1 MKRRLVWPL
10 VILGVVGIG
19 VAIAIAVPRL
29 PDRGTTVPTAR
40 VTKGPLKLTVNATGE
55 LRAGRSMTLVAPPV
69 GGMLRAVQLIQTG
82 TSVKSGDVVVEFDP
96 ADQQFALNQAKT
108 EVAEAEQEI
117 AKMKADAAAQG
128 AQDGVSLLTARF
140 DVRRAQLDVTGNE
153 FVGAIDA
160 QKNVLSLEEAKRR
173 LAQLEEDVKS
183 RARTNEASLAVSM
196 EKRNKATLAVQRAQ
210 SVIDSLQLKAPM
222 DGVVMIKENRDAAGN
237 MMMWGM
243 SLPEYRAGDSVWPG
257 RPIADVIEGGRMEL
271 RGKVD
276 ENDRANLTEG
286 QQARIEIDS
295 LPDQSF
301 RAKVGALSA
310 QAKRAD
316 WMDTS
321 VIGRQFDISFAFD
334 QVDPRMKAGASARVT
349 IDGKE
354 IPDALT
360 VPRQAVFRK
369 NGKTHVFVKT
379 GDRFDEREVKVVQR
393 TESRAA
399 LDGLPEGTEVA
410 LIDPTVA
417 RQPSTPGTTAP
428 VLGAGASK

>member
-1 MKRRLVWPL
+1 MKRRLLSPL
-10 VILGVVGIG
+10 VVLGVIG
-19 VAIAIAVPRL
+19 AGAAIAIAL
-29 PDRGTTVPTAR
+29 PKFPERTTAVPTAR

-55 LRAGRSMTLVAPPV
+55 LRAGRSVTLVAPAV
-69 GGMLRAVQLIQTG
+69 GGMLRAVQLVPTG
-82 TSVKSGDVVVEFDP
+82 GSVKAGDVVVEFDP
-96 ADQQFALNQAKT
+96 ADQQFALNQART
-108 EVAEAEQEI
+108 EAAEADQEI

-128 AQDGVSLLTARF
+128 AQDQVALLTARF
-140 DVRRAQLDVTGNE
+140 DVRRAELDVTGNE

-160 QKNVLSLEEAKRR
+160 QKNLISLEEAKRR
-173 LAQLEEDVKS
+173 LAQLEEDMKS
-183 RARTNEASLAVSM
+183 RTATNQASLAVGL

-210 SVIDSLQLKAPM
+210 AVIDSLQLKAPI
-222 DGVVMIKENRDAAGN
+222 DGIVIIKENRDAVGN

-243 SLPEYRAGDSVWPG
+243 ALPEYRAGDSVWPG

-286 QQARIEIDS
+286 QTALVEIDAF
-295 LPDQSF
+295 PGEPF
-301 RAKVGALSA
+301 KAKVGALSA

-316 WMDTS
+316 WMETS
-321 VIGRQFDISFAFD
+321 VVGRQFDISFQFENI
-334 QVDPRMKAGASARVT
+334 DPRMKAGASARVT
-349 IDGKE
+349 IKGKE

-369 NGKTHVFVKT
+369 SGKTHVFVKT
-379 GDRFDEREVKVVQR
+379 GDRFEEREVKVVQR

-399 LDGLPEGTEVA
+399 LEGLPEGTEVA

-417 RQPSTPGTTAP
+417 RTSAENAASGP
-428 VLGAGASK
+428 VLGSGAAK